1 MRRLF
6 YSFTTAVLLTG
17 LLPVL
22 HASAF
27 TTGSA
32 SATPDSSSG
41 FVDPEE
47 QVHSFFFGSSGVNE
61 DGWADRNSVSRNLS
75 PTRDAPNLEGTFP
88 NLLSPTAPRR

>member
-6 YSFTTAVLLTG
+6 YSFATAALLTG

-22 HASAF
+22 HAWAF
-27 TTGSA
+27 TTGST

-47 QVHSFFFGSSGVNE
+47 QVHSFFLGSSGVNE

-75 PTRDAPNLEGTFP
+75 PAPDGTDHGITFP
-88 NLLSPTAPRR
+88 NLFFPTLPGR

>member
-6 YSFTTAVLLTG
+6 YSFATAALLTG

-22 HASAF
+22 HAFAF
-27 TTGSA
+27 TTGST

-75 PTRDAPNLEGTFP
+75 PTPDATNQGATFP

>member
-6 YSFTTAVLLTG
+6 YSFATAVLLTG
-17 LLPVL
+17 LLPVV

-32 SATPDSSSG
+32 SAAPDSSSG

-61 DGWADRNSVSRNLS
+61 DGWVDRNPVSRNLS
-75 PTRDAPNLEGTFP
+75 PTPDATNQGGTFP
-88 NLLSPTAPRR
+88 NLLSPTTPRR